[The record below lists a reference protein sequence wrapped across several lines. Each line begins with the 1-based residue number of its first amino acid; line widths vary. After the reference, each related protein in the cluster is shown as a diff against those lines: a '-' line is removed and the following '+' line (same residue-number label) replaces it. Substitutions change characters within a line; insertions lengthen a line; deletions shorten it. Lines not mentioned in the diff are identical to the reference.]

1 MIDDRVGQQ
10 LGNYRLSRLI
20 GQGGFAD
27 VYLGE
32 HIHLNT
38 QAAIK
43 VLQMRLTG
51 SSLEQFRNEARTIA
65 SLVHPNIVRVLDFGV
80 EDGIPFLVMDY
91 APNGTLHQR
100 HPRGVLLPP
109 VSIVPYLKQVAAALQ
124 YAHDRRLIHRDVKP
138 ENMLVGH
145 NEAVLLSDFGL
156 VMLAQSTSS
165 QTTKEMAGTLPYM
178 APEQINGKPRPA
190 SDQYALGIVIYEW
203 LSGERPFQGS
213 FVEIATQHLMAP
225 PAPLHEKVAEIS
237 PAVEEVVFT
246 ALAKDPQR
254 RFASV
259 QAFATAFEQASQ
271 APYSASFVP
280 RSIVNRSSENSQS
293 TYVVSPASDTP
304 STHVPP
310 PGETSQSTVIMTPPD
325 QPPPLNGVATPS
337 SQPSGTAGM
346 VPPPNYPSRST
357 VELAALGQPL
367 TAPTYVLPNEPP
379 PTPLRRRRRL
389 GWLIAAVICAVLIAT
404 LAALPSLLSLGASK
418 SPHSST
424 TSLISSLRSP
434 TSKPASP
441 LPTSKPSATPAPSPT
456 PVPSRPPATP
466 RPPGVNPG
474 ALSFNLTPLSGSST
488 QPLQLSSGSQVAS
501 WSAQTGGLQW
511 LNLDVVSGTLN
522 PGQTQLI
529 NVMVNPT
536 TLVAGIY
543 TGKITINLS
552 SGGTLTV
559 QVTLTVV

>member
-51 SSLEQFRNEARTIA
+51 SSLEQFRDEARTIA

-80 EDGIPFLVMDY
+80 EDDIPFLVMDY
-91 APNGTLHQR
+91 APNGTLRQR
-100 HPRGVLLPP
+100 HPRGVPLPP
-109 VSIVPYLKQVAAALQ
+109 VSIVPYVRQAAAALQ

-178 APEQINGKPRPA
+178 APEQINGKPRPT

-213 FVEIATQHLMAP
+213 FVEIATQHLMST

-259 QAFATAFEQASQ
+259 QAFATAFEQACQ

-280 RSIVNRSSENSQS
+280 RSIVNRSSETSQS

-310 PGETSQSTVIMTPPD
+310 PGEFSQSTVIMTPPD
-325 QPPPLNGVATPS
+325 QSPPLNGVATPS
-337 SQPSGTAGM
+337 SQPSGSAGM
-346 VPPPNYPSRST
+346 VTPPNYPSRST
-357 VELAALGQPL
+357 VELAASGQPL

-379 PTPLRRRRRL
+379 PAPLRRRRRL
-389 GWLIAAVICAVLIAT
+389 GWLIAAVLCAVMLAT
-404 LAALPSLLSLGASK
+404 LAALPSLLSPGASK
-418 SPHSST
+418 SAHSGT
-424 TSLISSLRSP
+424 SSLTSSLLSP
-434 TSKPASP
+434 TSKSASP
-441 LPTSKPSATPAPSPT
+441 FTPISNPSATPAPSPT
-456 PVPSRPPATP
+456 AGPS
-466 RPPGVNPG
+466 RPPGVNPST
-474 ALSFNLTPLSGSST
+474 LNFNLTPLSGSST
-488 QPLQLSSGSQVAS
+488 QPLRLSSGSQAES

-511 LNLDVVSGTLN
+511 LHMDVMSGTLN

-529 NVMVNPT
+529 TVTVNPT

-552 SGGTLTV
+552 SGGALTV
-559 QVTLTVV
+559 PVTLTVV